1 MSDEVKDAP
10 RKVPQSMV
18 LSVLINGFMSF
29 TFMIAILFTLGDPEL
44 ALTAPTGGYPIIYI
58 IHNATKS
65 RIATGF
71 MIAMI
76 LWNGL
81 LAFFGALASTS
92 RLTWASARDGGL
104 PLSSIFGH
112 VQVGLRIRLNS
123 LLIVSFIVAGLQ
135 LINIGSTTAL
145 YAILSVS
152 TIALYISY
160 MLPILF
166 LLIHRLR
173 AKHIAYGPFKLGPFG
188 ILLNIFSLLYG
199 IYILIWLPFPP
210 FLPVTSTNMNYG
222 GPVMGAVILFAL
234 VDGLVWSEKI
244 QVPLGIEC
252 IED

>member
-1 MSDEVKDAP
+1 
-10 RKVPQSMV
+10 
-18 LSVLINGFMSF
+18 
-29 TFMIAILFTLGDPEL
+29 
-44 ALTAPTGGYPIIYI
+44 
-58 IHNATKS
+58 
-65 RIATGF
+65 
-71 MIAMI
+71 
-76 LWNGL
+76 
-81 LAFFGALASTS
+81 
-92 RLTWASARDGGL
+92 
-104 PLSSIFGH
+104 
-112 VQVGLRIRLNS
+112 
-123 LLIVSFIVAGLQ
+123 

-210 FLPVTSTNMNYG
+210 FLPVTGTNMNYG

-234 VDGLVWSEKI
+234 VDGFVWGRKRF